1 MKILAFFLNDVGK
14 TVKVIFLVLIL
25 AIPAW
30 IFTFLKFFGDN
41 KFDVEVFYSE
51 GINTPIGECD
61 QVNGQFFVP
70 DNLLPSIGKNS
81 VVVFDQGDLKS
92 VANISA
98 RLKDTFIDD
107 YQVIVYSQDSLKNE
121 SSELFQVRI
130 VNDLTITMKCGFINK
145 DPNALILVDKNNRIR
160 GYYSRDLDEIDRLIV
175 ELKII
180 IENDQRIGG

>member
-1 MKILAFFLNDVGK
+1 M
-14 TVKVIFLVLIL
+14 KVIFLVLIL
-25 AIPAW
+25 AIPAG

-51 GINTPIGECD
+51 GVNTPIGKCD
-61 QVNGQFFVP
+61 PVNGQFLVP
-70 DNLLPSIGKNS
+70 KNMIPSAEKNR
-81 VVVFDQGDLKS
+81 VVAFFQGDLKS
-92 VANISA
+92 ITNIST

-107 YQVIVYSQDSLKNE
+107 YQVIVYSQDTLKNE
-121 SSELFQVRI
+121 SSELFQVKI
-130 VNDLTITMKCGFINK
+130 VNDLTKTMNCGFVNT
-145 DPNALILVDKNNRIR
+145 DPNALILVDKDNRIR